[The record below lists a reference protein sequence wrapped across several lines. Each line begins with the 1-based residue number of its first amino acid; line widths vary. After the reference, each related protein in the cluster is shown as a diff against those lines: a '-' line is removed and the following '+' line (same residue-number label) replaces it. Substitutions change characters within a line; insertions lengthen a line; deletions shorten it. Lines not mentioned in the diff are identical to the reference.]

1 MSSVHSNNCYWLRWL
16 LSLKHYWSDHSSS
29 TSLISRQ
36 CGECEGVR
44 LEPGPAWVLSNIF
57 MLQLHFFRN
66 YWSFWVTFRLSWAQF
81 FPQHSP
87 HNLSH
92 LSLGWDDTSKPSL
105 EDVTLNISPLGTKVI
120 FDWSLLLKC
129 LIATGP
135 FCKNAW
141 SGLVAIR
148 EKWSIGTG
156 RYGVCGRNERKIVER
171 DQSRTG
177 IFTKATSRHQAFLWT
192 GPVAI
197 TNNYLELY
205 PRQMYI

>member
-16 LSLKHYWSDHSSS
+16 LSLKHYWYSESDHSSS

-36 CGECEGVR
+36 RGECEGVR

-92 LSLGWDDTSKPSL
+92 FSLGWDDTSKPSL

-129 LIATGP
+129 LIATGRYQG
-135 FCKNAW
+135 KMVDRDW
-141 SGLVAIR
+141 SLWCMWSQR
-148 EKWSIGTG
+148 EENCWK
-156 RYGVCGRNERKIVER
+156 
-171 DQSRTG
+171 
-177 IFTKATSRHQAFLWT
+177 
-192 GPVAI
+192 GPVANRHFYKSDQSPSSI
-197 TNNYLELY
+197 FVNGTS
-205 PRQMYI
+205 RDHK